1 MQKTEMLYMADADAN
16 YIKDFDAKVIRAE
29 AGYVIL
35 DRTIFYPLGGGQPS
49 DKGELVL
56 VSGGDGETDV
66 RVTEVRKDGGVVKHM
81 VDSDLLAEGDEVKG
95 TLDWDRRYAHMRMHT
110 AQHLVS
116 GVVYDDHEAI
126 TVGNQIHANS
136 SRIDFQPFHPDE
148 GVLRDIEKKVNKV
161 ISKKLDVR
169 ITTMSREEA
178 DQRMDDGRTNMS
190 LLPKFVKELRIVE
203 IIDFDICPCA
213 GTHIRNIGEIGGIRI
228 VGKKNKG
235 KGKTRVTYELVRPD
249 RGY

>member
-1 MQKTEMLYMADADAN
+1 MPKTEMLYMVDADAN
-16 YIKDFDAKVIRAE
+16 YIKEFDAKVIKAE
-29 AGYVIL
+29 PEYVIL
-35 DRTIFYPLGGGQPS
+35 DRTAFYPLGGGQPS
-49 DKGELVL
+49 DRGELVRTNGDDGGTSVQ
-56 VSGGDGETDV
+56 VS
-66 RVTEVRKDGGVVKHM
+66 EVRKDAGVVKHM
-81 VDSDLLAEGDEVKG
+81 VEGDVLAEGDKVKA

-116 GVVYDDHEAI
+116 GVVFDDYQAI

-148 GVLRDIEKKVNKV
+148 DMLKDIESKVNAI

-178 DQRMDDGRTNMS
+178 DQRMDEGRTNMS

-203 IIDFDICPCA
+203 VIDFDVCPCA
-213 GTHIRNIGEIGGIRI
+213 GTHIKNIGEIGGIKI

-235 KGKTRVTYELVRPD
+235 KGKTRVTYELVRS
-249 RGY
+249 